1 MKKKTIAKKP
11 TSVKRGGS
19 GTPATVA
26 LIAAGI
32 DFSVHSYEHVAGAK
46 AFGAEAAA
54 ALQLDQAV
62 VFKTLIVDVDE
73 LPTVAIVPVN
83 SMLDLKA
90 HAARCGGRKAVMTE
104 QDAAERITGYV
115 VGGISPIAQKR
126 KLITVLDE
134 SALTLDKIYVSG
146 GKRGLDIGLNPS
158 DLVLVTDALTGSIA
172 RLS

>member
-1 MKKKTIAKKP
+1 MKKKT
-11 TSVKRGGS
+11 SVKHVGS

-26 LIAAGI
+26 LTAAGI
-32 DFSVHSYEHVAGAK
+32 NFSIHSYEHEAGAH

-54 ALQLDQAV
+54 ALQLDPAV

-83 SMLDLKA
+83 AMLDLKA
-90 HAARCGGRKAVMTE
+90 HAARCGGRKAVMAE

-126 KLITVLDE
+126 KLKTVLDD
-134 SALTLDKIYVSG
+134 SALTLDTIYVSG
-146 GKRGLDIGLNPS
+146 GKRGLDIGLSPT
-158 DLVLVTDALTGSIA
+158 DLELVTDALTGSIA
-172 RLS
+172 RFS

>member
-1 MKKKTIAKKP
+1 MKKK
-11 TSVKRGGS
+11 TSVKRGGA

-32 DFSVHSYEHVAGAK
+32 NFSVHSYEHEAGAK
-46 AFGAEAAA
+46 AYGAEAAA
-54 ALQLDQAV
+54 ALHLDPAV

-83 SMLDLKA
+83 SMLDLKS

-104 QDAAERITGYV
+104 QDAAERLTGYV

-134 SALTLDKIYVSG
+134 SALTHDIIYVSG
-146 GKRGLDIGLNPS
+146 GKRGLDIGLKPT
-158 DLVLVTDALTGSIA
+158 DLVRVTDALTGSIA